1 MFVYNQ
7 EVERVNCDEGVYRK
21 ILSYNED
28 MMMCEIEFKRGAVG
42 ARHAHPHLQVT
53 YIIRGS
59 FEFTIGDET
68 KVVKAGDSLLM
79 PPDVPHGTLALEDGM
94 LVDVFSPM
102 REDFLK

>member
-7 EVERVNCDEGVYRK
+7 EVERVNCDKGVYRK
-21 ILSYNED
+21 ILAYNED
-28 MMMCEIEFKRGAVG
+28 MMMCEIEFEKGAVG
-42 ARHAHPHLQVT
+42 ARHAHPHLQTT

-68 KVVKAGDSLLM
+68 KIVKAGDSLLM
-79 PPDVPHGTLALEDGM
+79 PADVPHGTVALEDGM